1 MDSVGKKLLEVAKG
15 QLGYHEKASGYTKF
29 GDWYSKHVDKD
40 PVYKTSAWC
49 DMFLAWAADKAGV
62 EDWTGQFAYTPDH
75 AKWFKKQG
83 AWGHKAEPGAIVFF
97 SWSGGKSIG
106 DIEHVGIVERVD
118 GHTLH
123 TIEANHNNALTRATR
138 DISQVV
144 GFGYPSKVK
153 VKAAPAQPAQQ
164 TTQTDQ
170 NYAPKHAAPPPAV
183 KEIGQDL
190 QAQVDAHTTAAHDP
204 SAPPSPL
211 PDQQAALTGLLAVVL
226 FGTVALAVGKSKV
239 KVPVSAPNVRVR
251 KRGKHHRTPVELPVE
266 VSVADLD
273 AADASTQLMP
283 VLSAEAAAKAED
295 QEFWGKIA
303 ELEEDV
309 ELAFWNTLHA
319 AVSQNGSIESECE
332 TESESVLS

>member
-1 MDSVGKKLLEVAKG
+1 MDSIGQKLLDVAKS

-29 GDWYSKHVDKD
+29 GDWYGKHIDKGSY
-40 PVYKTSAWC
+40 YKDAPWC

-62 EDWTGQFAYTPDH
+62 EDWTGQFASTPDH
-75 AKWFKKQG
+75 AKWFKKHD

-97 SWSGGKSIG
+97 SWSGGKGVG

-123 TIEANHNNALTRATR
+123 TIEANHNNALLRATR

-153 VKAAPAQPAQQ
+153 VKAAPAQTAQTAQ
-164 TTQTDQ
+164 TEQK
-170 NYAPKHAAPPPAV
+170 YAPKHSAPPPAA
-183 KEIGQDL
+183 KEIGQDV
-190 QAQVDAHTTAAHDP
+190 QTQVDSHTTAAPDP
-204 SAPPSPL
+204 AAPSSPL

-226 FGTVALAVGKSKV
+226 FGTVALAIGKSKV

-251 KRGKHHRTPVELPVE
+251 KRGKHHRTPVELPAE

-273 AADASTQLMP
+273 AADAGTMVMP
-283 VLSAEAAAKAED
+283 VLSAEVAAKAED

-309 ELAFWNTLHA
+309 ELAFWNTLHS
-319 AVSQNGSIESECE
+319 AVSQNP
-332 TESESVLS
+332 SESVFS

>member
-1 MDSVGKKLLEVAKG
+1 MDSIGQKLLEVAKS
-15 QLGYHEKASGYTKF
+15 QLGYHEKADGYTKF
-29 GDWYSKHVDKD
+29 GDWYGKHIDKGSY
-40 PVYKTSAWC
+40 YKNAPWC

-62 EDWTGQFAYTPDH
+62 EDWTGQFASTPDH

-97 SWSGGKSIG
+97 SWSGGESIG
-106 DIEHVGIVERVD
+106 DIEHVGIVERVN

-123 TIEANHNNALTRATR
+123 TIEANHNNALLRATR

-153 VKAAPAQPAQQ
+153 VKAAPAQAV
-164 TTQTDQ
+164 QTDQ
-170 NYAPKHAAPPPAV
+170 KYAPRHAAPTPAV
-183 KEIGQDL
+183 KEIGKDAP
-190 QAQVDAHTTAAHDP
+190 AQVDTHTIASQDP
-204 SAPPSPL
+204 APASSSL

-239 KVPVSAPNVRVR
+239 KVPVAAPNVRVR
-251 KRGKHHRTPVELPVE
+251 KRGKHHRTPVELPAE

-273 AADASTQLMP
+273 AADAGTMVMP

-295 QEFWGKIA
+295 QEFWGKIS

-319 AVSQNGSIESECE
+319 AVAQNS
-332 TESESVLS
+332 SESVLS